1 MSPIKT
7 LKHTSLAAVFSA
19 ILMLIPLASAQEDF
33 VGLYLTWEDDP
44 ATTMTVN
51 WVNLY
56 RHTPNVTI
64 YRKLGSDQWKT
75 AEGSHHELYPSTL
88 QVRRVRLQDLEPDTE
103 YEFYP
108 GDSPPTGWNRPAR
121 FRTMPVELERP
132 LRFVTGGDM
141 LHTRAMAN
149 AMNAQAAALDPDF
162 AVIGGDLAYADG
174 VDAAKWVDWL
184 HSWMRFSPAEGNRH
198 LPLVVAIGNH
208 EVIGQYHGRAP
219 EDAPYFYGLFAL
231 PEGKSYYALDFRD
244 YLSFI
249 VLDTDHTQPIIGD
262 QSEWLQRAMEK
273 RKEQQF
279 IFPVYHY
286 PAYGSALSK
295 SPPGKL
301 PYDTPRAE
309 SIREH
314 WIPTFERYG
323 VSIVFENDH
332 HTYKR
337 TYPILRNKR
346 DDDRGIIYLGDGC
359 WGVHTRDVP
368 EPGVA
373 WYLAHA
379 ESRKHLYHVT
389 LHPEGR
395 IDVEA
400 VDAEGE
406 IFDTLSLDRPRTQPF
421 SDE

>member
-1 MSPIKT
+1 MRLRQNIKR
-7 LKHTSLAAVFSA
+7 SLLLVVAAGIALPA
-19 ILMLIPLASAQEDF
+19 IAQIDF
-33 VGLYLTWEDDP
+33 VGIYLTWEDDP
-44 ATTMTVN
+44 STTMTVN

-56 RHTPNVTI
+56 EHTAASLM
-64 YRKLGSDQWKT
+64 YREAGEEDWKT
-75 AEGSHHELYPSTL
+75 AEGSHHRLKPSTL
-88 QVRRVRLQDLEPDTE
+88 QVRRVQLSGLKPDTD
-103 YEFYP
+103 YEFFP
-108 GDSPPTGWNRPAR
+108 GNEPPSGWFLPQR
-121 FRTMPVELERP
+121 FRTMPNPMTRP
-132 LRFVTGGDM
+132 IRFVSGGDM
-141 LHTRAMAN
+141 KHTRAMAN
-149 AMNAQAAALDPDF
+149 AMNERAGKLDPDF
-162 AVIGGDLAYADG
+162 AVLGGDFAYADG

-184 HSWMRFSPAEGNRH
+184 HSWTRFARGENGRH
-198 LPLVVAIGNH
+198 IPMIVAIGNH
-208 EVIGQYHGRAP
+208 EVIGQYHGQAP

-231 PEGKSYYALDFRD
+231 PEDRSYYALDFGD

-249 VLDTDHTQPIIGD
+249 VLDTDHTQPIIGE

-314 WIPTFERYG
+314 WVPTFERYG

-337 TYPILRNKR
+337 TYPILKNER

-368 EPGVA
+368 EPGAA

-379 ESRKHLYHVT
+379 ESRKHLFHVT

-406 IFDTLSLDRPRTQPF
+406 VFDALSLDRPRTQPI
-421 SDE
+421 SGE